1 MFLTEED
8 MLRHAVHIK
17 MLEGN
22 PSKEDLCKILK
33 ESKDTDVLL
42 EVGNTLLAQDPSED
56 EMRTIIFRVEKLAGT
71 TWEILKNQQTPP
83 SDETIVHILRHV
95 RMLRSSVAFFVVS
108 SDVGNKCL
116 QAVILYAPDF
126 IDLACETLLVRNPT
140 NEDLIC
146 IIETNE
152 LYRVKAW
159 LRLLQLNPSREDVS
173 FVRENIPS
181 LKRRAELYIKK
192 NF

>member
-71 TWEILKNQQTPP
+71 TW
-83 SDETIVHILRHV
+83 
-95 RMLRSSVAFFVVS
+95 
-108 SDVGNKCL
+108 
-116 QAVILYAPDF
+116 
-126 IDLACETLLVRNPT
+126 
-140 NEDLIC
+140 
-146 IIETNE
+146 
-152 LYRVKAW
+152 
-159 LRLLQLNPSREDVS
+159 
-173 FVRENIPS
+173 
-181 LKRRAELYIKK
+181 
-192 NF
+192 

>member
-42 EVGNTLLAQDPSED
+42 EAGNTLLAQDPSED

-71 TWEILKNQQTPP
+71 TWEMLKTQKKRP
-83 SDETIVHILRHV
+83 SDETIVHILRHIK
-95 RMLRSSVAFFVVS
+95 MLRSSVAFFVISSNVS
-108 SDVGNKCL
+108 ATCL
-116 QAVILYAPDF
+116 RAVLIYVPDF
-126 IDLACETLLVRNPT
+126 ADLACAELLAGSPST
-140 NEDLIC
+140 EDLTC
-146 IIETNE
+146 IIETNA
-152 LYRVKAW
+152 LYRIKAW
-159 LRLLQLNPSREDVS
+159 LRLLQQNPSRQDIS

-181 LKRRAELYIKK
+181 LQKRAECYIAK

>member
-42 EVGNTLLAQDPSED
+42 EAGSKLLAQDPSED

-95 RMLRSSVAFFVVS
+95 KMLRNSVSFFAIS
-108 SDVGNKCL
+108 KNLSATCL
-116 QAVILYAPDF
+116 RAVLIYVPDF
-126 IDLACETLLVRNPT
+126 ADLACEELLAGSPST
-140 NEDLIC
+140 EDLTC
-146 IIETNE
+146 IIETNA
-152 LYRVKAW
+152 LYRIKAW
-159 LRLLQLNPSREDVS
+159 LRLLQQNPSRQDIS

>member
-17 MLEGN
+17 MLEGD
-22 PSKEDLCKILK
+22 PSKKDLCKILK

-42 EVGNTLLAQDPSED
+42 EAGNALLAQDPSED

-95 RMLRSSVAFFVVS
+95 KVLRSSVSFFAISKNVS
-108 SDVGNKCL
+108 ATCL
-116 QAVILYAPDF
+116 RAVLIYVPDF
-126 IDLACETLLVRNPT
+126 ADLACEELLAGSPSI
-140 NEDLIC
+140 EDLTC
-146 IIETNE
+146 IIETYA
-152 LYRVKAW
+152 LYRTKAW
-159 LRLLQLNPSREDVS
+159 LRLLQQNPSRQDIS

-181 LKRRAELYIKK
+181 LKRRAEFYIKK

>member
-42 EVGNTLLAQDPSED
+42 EAGSKLLAQDPSED

-95 RMLRSSVAFFVVS
+95 KVLRSSVSFFAISKNVS
-108 SDVGNKCL
+108 ATCL
-116 QAVILYAPDF
+116 RAVLIYVPDF
-126 IDLACETLLVRNPT
+126 ADLACEELLAGSPST
-140 NEDLIC
+140 EDLTC
-146 IIETNE
+146 IIETNA
-152 LYRVKAW
+152 LYRIKAW
-159 LRLLQLNPSREDVS
+159 LRLLQQNPSRQDIS

>member
-17 MLEGN
+17 MLEGD
-22 PSKEDLCKILK
+22 PSKKDLCKILK

-42 EVGNTLLAQDPSED
+42 EAGSMLLAQDPSED

-95 RMLRSSVAFFVVS
+95 KVLRSSVSFFAISKNVS
-108 SDVGNKCL
+108 ATCL
-116 QAVILYAPDF
+116 RAVLIYVPDF
-126 IDLACETLLVRNPT
+126 ADLACEELLAGSPST
-140 NEDLIC
+140 EDLTC
-146 IIETNE
+146 IIETNA
-152 LYRVKAW
+152 LYRTKAW
-159 LRLLQLNPSREDVS
+159 LRLLQQNPSRQGIS

-181 LKRRAELYIKK
+181 LKRRAEFYIKK

>member
-42 EVGNTLLAQDPSED
+42 EAGNTLLAQDPSED

-95 RMLRSSVAFFVVS
+95 KMLRNSVSFFAIS
-108 SDVGNKCL
+108 KNLSATCL
-116 QAVILYAPDF
+116 RAVLIYVPDF
-126 IDLACETLLVRNPT
+126 ADLACEELLAGSPST
-140 NEDLIC
+140 EDLTC
-146 IIETNE
+146 IIETNA
-152 LYRVKAW
+152 LYRIKAW
-159 LRLLQLNPSREDVS
+159 LRLLQQNPSRQDIS

>member
-1 MFLTEED
+1 
-8 MLRHAVHIK
+8 LRHAVHIK

-83 SDETIVHILRHV
+83 SDETIVHILHHV
-95 RMLRSSVAFFVVS
+95 KMLRNSVSFFAIS
-108 SDVGNKCL
+108 KNLSATCL
-116 QAVILYAPDF
+116 RAVLIYVPDF
-126 IDLACETLLVRNPT
+126 ADLACEELLAGSPST
-140 NEDLIC
+140 EDLTC
-146 IIETNE
+146 VIETNA
-152 LYRVKAW
+152 LYRIKAW
-159 LRLLQLNPSREDVS
+159 LRLLQQNPSRQDIS